1 MMFKKAILG
10 ALLAT
15 SLMAPA
21 TGHAAQVIKK
31 YKLTANFG
39 AGAPA
44 AVRNIV
50 FGLNFD
56 NSANITETTNGL
68 TIFSSDVAPG
78 LKFAYAAGFDIL
90 SLTNGGAQ
98 PGGCSQN
105 AGQFCS
111 FISNVSGPV
120 ASSNFALE
128 LGNPFNS
135 SADAHFATSVSIT
148 ELSGAVPEPATWA
161 FMILGFGMVGGAMR
175 SRQRTAVR
183 VAYA

>member
-1 MMFKKAILG
+1 MFKKALLG

-50 FGLNFD
+50 FGLNFN
-56 NSANITETTNGL
+56 NSANINETTNGL
-68 TIFSSDVAPG
+68 TIFSSDVALG
-78 LKFAYAAGFDIL
+78 LKYAYSSATDLL
-90 SLTNGGAQ
+90 SLTNGNAQ
-98 PGGCSQN
+98 PNGCSQTTN
-105 AGQFCS
+105 QFCS
-111 FISNVSGPV
+111 FISNVSGPI
-120 ASSNFALE
+120 ASSGFALE
-128 LGNPFNS
+128 LDGQNGL
-135 SADAHFATSVSIT
+135 HFASSVSIT
-148 ELSGAVPEPATWA
+148 ELTGGVPEPATWA